1 MSRLY
6 MTSSVTKYWLISLI
20 IFIQS
25 YIIILDSQSIHH
37 ITLPSNSDF
46 QKFIAILIL
55 IFMILILSSFQ
66 FSELNFTPT
75 LVIILGIGTM
85 SLQLFQFD
93 RFTVSFGLL
102 ILGLN
107 LIILFTLPRRTFS
120 QIGYLLVLSI
130 QLLVSQFARL
140 DLDLL
145 VEILTIA
152 FELTFIAM
160 IFVIFRK
167 NYNRTSASMIILI
180 VVSSFIVNTI
190 LLRNSVYNFV
200 SKILISQSLGLDQRS
215 LNFNFFTI
223 HPSQLLALH
232 LTEIFVVFIFLVSH
246 RKSIPYVAIIITGLS
261 LTYTPIIVLRGI
273 SINLYSLENK
283 KKDYLPNL

>member
-46 QKFIAILIL
+46 QKFTAILIL

-145 VEILTIA
+145 VELLTIA
-152 FELTFIAM
+152 FELIFIAM

-167 NYNRTSASMIILI
+167 NYNRTSAFMIILI

-215 LNFNFFTI
+215 LNFSFFTI

-273 SINLYSLENK
+273 SINLYSLENE
-283 KKDYLPNL
+283 KKDYLPNF